1 MKVFIFIIII
11 IKVYSYNIYNISSYE
26 NKTSK
31 NLRKLNIFD
40 IFRKKNLIIGAIINY
55 NWNIIQNY
63 FISLKKAGF
72 ENCDIVMYVGK
83 MDEETK
89 EKLKSLGVILY
100 DIPDEYYKSNY
111 LINSF
116 RFNLYEKYL
125 LKNRN
130 KYNLVFAS
138 DVRDI
143 IFQKDIFKFYEKN
156 KKPFLGIS
164 IEDGIINQN
173 LFNIKWTQ
181 FYCPEENILNQTTI
195 CSGTIIGTVNIFIEF
210 CHTIWKYIGEK
221 AQNITIARDQGAMN
235 CLIRGKKFMKDYLI
249 IMDNQHGPVMTI
261 SLSKDKNLIL
271 DNDNNLLDY
280 DGKIAAV
287 VHQYDRH
294 KKIAD
299 KFNKKFN
306 VNSDINSFIKEI
318 NPKKSRD
325 KKIRRVFI
333 IIYIFSFFAFIIYLV
348 YFLLKKKKIFKKN
361 KKKIKMKKIK
371 IESFKKMKNLNRRS
385 KYTRIK

>member
-40 IFRKKNLIIGAIINY
+40 IFRKKNLIIGTIINY

-143 IFQKDIFKFYEKN
+143 IFQKDIFKF
-156 KKPFLGIS
+156 
-164 IEDGIINQN
+164 
-173 LFNIKWTQ
+173 
-181 FYCPEENILNQTTI
+181 
-195 CSGTIIGTVNIFIEF
+195 
-210 CHTIWKYIGEK
+210 
-221 AQNITIARDQGAMN
+221 
-235 CLIRGKKFMKDYLI
+235 
-249 IMDNQHGPVMTI
+249 
-261 SLSKDKNLIL
+261 
-271 DNDNNLLDY
+271 
-280 DGKIAAV
+280 
-287 VHQYDRH
+287 
-294 KKIAD
+294 
-299 KFNKKFN
+299 
-306 VNSDINSFIKEI
+306 
-318 NPKKSRD
+318 
-325 KKIRRVFI
+325 
-333 IIYIFSFFAFIIYLV
+333 
-348 YFLLKKKKIFKKN
+348 
-361 KKKIKMKKIK
+361 
-371 IESFKKMKNLNRRS
+371 
-385 KYTRIK
+385 